1 MGPYRPRVAA
11 LRQNARHA
19 PIAAIAVAYDQSLAA
34 RVRKALGS
42 RTDVVEKP
50 MFGGLTFMVDGK
62 MCCGV
67 IKDELMIRLSP
78 ATTLTELASPHAR
91 VCDFTRRP
99 MAGFFIVGSQGCRDE
114 RSVGGSVRRALDY
127 VLALPRK

>member
-1 MGPYRPRVAA
+1 MINLSRTVC
-11 LRQNARHA
+11 ARRLH
-19 PIAAIAVAYDQSLAA
+19 
-34 RVRKALGS
+34 S

-50 MFGGLTFMVDGK
+50 MFGGLTFMVNGK

-114 RSVGGSVRRALDY
+114 RSVGRGVRRALDY
-127 VLALPRK
+127 VLSLPRK